1 MVRRLSERQQA
12 VLFAAVL
19 LTAIGGLYAMTQLLQ
34 PAPVQVR
41 IVGSPT
47 LDVRGEGW
55 SIRYEPASTIN
66 NTAFG
71 ILSEASARLGFPL
84 TYATF
89 QIPQGVFVTAIN
101 GSVKGEGGRYWQYW
115 VNGVYG
121 DVAADHKPLHDDD
134 VVLWSFSASQD
145 GM

>member
-1 MVRRLSERQQA
+1 MALRLSERQQA
-12 VLFAAVL
+12 VVFAAIL
-19 LTAIGGLYAMTQLLQ
+19 LTAIAGLYATTQLLQ
-34 PAPVQVR
+34 PAPVQAQV
-41 IVGSPT
+41 VGSAT
-47 LDVRGEGW
+47 LDVRGDGW
-55 SIRYEPASTIN
+55 SIRYAPAVTTN

-84 TYATF
+84 SYAIF

-101 GSVKGEGGRYWQYW
+101 GSVNGEGGRYWQYW

-121 DVAADHKPLHDDD
+121 DVAADHEALHDGD

>member
-19 LTAIGGLYAMTQLLQ
+19 LTAIAGLYATTQFLQ
-34 PAPVQVR
+34 PAPVHVR
-41 IVGSPT
+41 VVGAPT
-47 LDVRGEGW
+47 LEVRGYGW
-55 SIRYEPASTIN
+55 SIRYAPASTTN

-89 QIPQGVFVTAIN
+89 HIPQGVFVTAIN
-101 GSVKGEGGRYWQYW
+101 GSVNGEGGRYWQYW

-121 DVAADHKPLHDDD
+121 DVAADHKALQDDD